1 MRVIISMAGLGSR
14 FTNAG
19 YKTHKPL
26 IKVNNKF
33 PKIEENTYIAPTSSV
48 IGDVVL
54 KSYSS
59 IWFGAVVRA
68 DNGSIKIGERTNI
81 QDNSVIHS
89 DDNSFIGNNVT
100 IGHGV
105 TCHAKTI
112 MDNCLLG
119 NGSTLNEGVVIGEF
133 SLIASGS
140 MVLENMKIPPK
151 SLVMG
156 NPARIRGEINERH
169 LELIKLSSSTYVD
182 KVKIYLESEHFS

>member
-1 MRVIISMAGLGSR
+1 M
-14 FTNAG
+14 
-19 YKTHKPL
+19 L

-33 PKIEENTYIAPTSSV
+33 PTIEENTYIAPTSSV
-48 IGDVVL
+48 IGDVML

-89 DDNSFIGNNVT
+89 DDNSSIGNNVT
-100 IGHGV
+100 VGHGV
-105 TCHAKTI
+105 ICHAKTI

>member
-1 MRVIISMAGLGSR
+1 M
-14 FTNAG
+14 
-19 YKTHKPL
+19 L

-33 PKIEENTYIAPTSSV
+33 PSVGDNTYIAPTSSV
-48 IGDVVL
+48 IGDVSL
-54 KSYSS
+54 KSLSS

-89 DDNSFIGNNVT
+89 DDNSTIGNNVT

-169 LELIKLSSSTYVD
+169 LELIKLSCSTYVD
-182 KVKIYLESEHFS
+182 KVKIYRLLIFL

>member
-1 MRVIISMAGLGSR
+1 MSEFISQIERGCYVIAEAGL
-14 FTNAG
+14 N
-19 YKTHKPL
+19 H
-26 IKVNNKF
+26 
-33 PKIEENTYIAPTSSV
+33 
-48 IGDVVL
+48 
-54 KSYSS
+54 
-59 IWFGAVVRA
+59 
-68 DNGSIKIGERTNI
+68 NGSIKIGERTNI

-89 DDNSFIGNNVT
+89 DDNSSIGNNVT

-182 KVKIYLESEHFS
+182 KVKIYLEAEYFT

>member
-1 MRVIISMAGLGSR
+1 M
-14 FTNAG
+14 
-19 YKTHKPL
+19 L

-33 PKIEENTYIAPTSSV
+33 PAVSENSYIAPSSSV
-48 IGDVVL
+48 IGDVIL
-54 KSYSS
+54 NTFSS
-59 IWFGAVVRA
+59 IWFSAVVRA
-68 DNGSIKIGERTNI
+68 DNGSIRIGERTNI

-89 DDNSFIGNNVT
+89 DDDATIGNNVT

-105 TCHAKTI
+105 ICHAKNI

-119 NGSTLNEGVVIGEF
+119 NGSILNEGVIVGEF

-140 MVLENMKIPPK
+140 MVLENMKIPPR

-169 LELIKLSSSTYVD
+169 VELIKLSCSTYVD
-182 KVKIYLESEHFS
+182 KVKVYLDSEQFS

>member
-1 MRVIISMAGLGSR
+1 M
-14 FTNAG
+14 
-19 YKTHKPL
+19 L

-33 PKIEENTYIAPTSSV
+33 PTIEENTYIAPTSSV
-48 IGDVVL
+48 IGDVML

-89 DDNSFIGNNVT
+89 DDNSAIGNNVT

>member
-1 MRVIISMAGLGSR
+1 M
-14 FTNAG
+14 
-19 YKTHKPL
+19 L

-33 PKIEENTYIAPTSSV
+33 PTIEENTYIAPTSSV
-48 IGDVVL
+48 IGDVML

>member
-1 MRVIISMAGLGSR
+1 M
-14 FTNAG
+14 
-19 YKTHKPL
+19 L

-33 PKIEENTYIAPTSSV
+33 PEIDDNTYIAPSSSV
-48 IGDVVL
+48 IGDVSL
-54 KSYSS
+54 KSFSS

-89 DDNSFIGNNVT
+89 DDDSSIGNNVT

-119 NGSTLNEGVVIGEF
+119 NGSTLNEGVIIGEF

-169 LELIKLSSSTYVD
+169 LELIKLSCTTYVD
-182 KVKIYLESEHFS
+182 KVKIYLESEYFN

>member
-1 MRVIISMAGLGSR
+1 M
-14 FTNAG
+14 
-19 YKTHKPL
+19 L

-33 PKIEENTYIAPTSSV
+33 PTISDNTYIAPSSSV
-48 IGDVVL
+48 IGDVLL

-68 DNGSIKIGERTNI
+68 DNGLIKIGERTNI

-89 DDNSFIGNNVT
+89 DDNSSIGNNVT

-140 MVLENMKIPPK
+140 MVLENMKIPPR

-169 LELIKLSSSTYVD
+169 IELIKLSSSTYVD
-182 KVKIYLESEHFS
+182 KVKLYLDSEQFN

>member
-1 MRVIISMAGLGSR
+1 M
-14 FTNAG
+14 
-19 YKTHKPL
+19 L

-33 PKIEENTYIAPTSSV
+33 PSIEDNTYIAPTSSV
-48 IGDVVL
+48 IGDVLL

-59 IWFGAVVRA
+59 IWFGTVVRA

-89 DDNSFIGNNVT
+89 DDNSSIGNNVT

-182 KVKIYLESEHFS
+182 KVKIYLEAEYFT

>member
-1 MRVIISMAGLGSR
+1 M
-14 FTNAG
+14 
-19 YKTHKPL
+19 L

-33 PKIEENTYIAPTSSV
+33 PTIEENTYIAPTSSV
-48 IGDVVL
+48 IGDVML

-89 DDNSFIGNNVT
+89 DDNSSIGNNVT

-119 NGSTLNEGVVIGEF
+119 NGSTLNEGVIIGEF
-133 SLIASGS
+133 
-140 MVLENMKIPPK
+140 
-151 SLVMG
+151 
-156 NPARIRGEINERH
+156 
-169 LELIKLSSSTYVD
+169 
-182 KVKIYLESEHFS
+182 

>member
-1 MRVIISMAGLGSR
+1 M
-14 FTNAG
+14 
-19 YKTHKPL
+19 L

-33 PKIEENTYIAPTSSV
+33 PTISDNTYIAPSSSV
-48 IGDVVL
+48 IGDVLL
-54 KSYSS
+54 KSFSS

-89 DDNSFIGNNVT
+89 DDNSSIGNNVT

-119 NGSTLNEGVVIGEF
+119 NGSTLNEGVIIGEF

-182 KVKIYLESEHFS
+182 KVKIYLESEYFN

>member
-1 MRVIISMAGLGSR
+1 MCIRDS
-14 FTNAG
+14 
-19 YKTHKPL
+19 
-26 IKVNNKF
+26 
-33 PKIEENTYIAPTSSV
+33 TYIAPTSSV
-48 IGDVVL
+48 IGDVML

-89 DDNSFIGNNVT
+89 DDNSSIGNNVT

-169 LELIKLSSSTYVD
+169 LELIILSSSTYVD

>member
-1 MRVIISMAGLGSR
+1 M
-14 FTNAG
+14 
-19 YKTHKPL
+19 L
-26 IKVNNKF
+26 IKVNNKL
-33 PKIEENTYIAPTSSV
+33 PTIEENTYIAPTSSV
-48 IGDVVL
+48 IGDVML

-89 DDNSFIGNNVT
+89 DDNSSIGNNVT

-119 NGSTLNEGVVIGEF
+119 NGSTLNEGVIIGEF

>member
-1 MRVIISMAGLGSR
+1 M
-14 FTNAG
+14 
-19 YKTHKPL
+19 L

-33 PKIEENTYIAPTSSV
+33 PTISDNTYIAPSSSV
-48 IGDVVL
+48 IGDVLL

-89 DDNSFIGNNVT
+89 DDNSSIGNNVT

-140 MVLENMKIPPK
+140 MVLENMKIPPR

-169 LELIKLSSSTYVD
+169 LELIKLSSSAYVE
-182 KVKIYLESEHFS
+182 KVKIYIESEYFS

>member
-1 MRVIISMAGLGSR
+1 M
-14 FTNAG
+14 
-19 YKTHKPL
+19 L

-33 PKIEENTYIAPTSSV
+33 PSISSNTYIAPSSSV
-48 IGDVVL
+48 VGDVIL
-54 KSYSS
+54 NSFSS

-68 DNGSIKIGERTNI
+68 DNGTITIGERTNI
-81 QDNSVIHS
+81 QDNSVIHA
-89 DDNSFIGNNVT
+89 DANSSIGNNVT

-119 NGSTLNEGVVIGEF
+119 NGSTLNEGVIIGEF

-140 MVLENMKIPPK
+140 MVLENMKIPPR

-156 NPARIRGEINERH
+156 NPARIRGEVNERH
-169 LELIKLSSSTYVD
+169 VELIKLSSNTYVD
-182 KVKIYLESEHFS
+182 KLELYLDSEQFN

>member
-1 MRVIISMAGLGSR
+1 M
-14 FTNAG
+14 
-19 YKTHKPL
+19 L

-33 PKIEENTYIAPTSSV
+33 PSIGDNTYIAPTSSV
-48 IGDVVL
+48 IGDVSL
-54 KSYSS
+54 NQYSS

-89 DDNSFIGNNVT
+89 DDNTTIGNNVT

-119 NGSTLNEGVVIGEF
+119 NGSTLNEGVIIGEF

-169 LELIKLSSSTYVD
+169 IELIKLSCSTYVD
-182 KVKIYLESEHFS
+182 KVKIYLESEYFN

>member
-1 MRVIISMAGLGSR
+1 M
-14 FTNAG
+14 
-19 YKTHKPL
+19 L

-33 PKIEENTYIAPTSSV
+33 PTIEENTYIAPTSSV
-48 IGDVVL
+48 IGDVML

-89 DDNSFIGNNVT
+89 DDNSSIGNNVT

>member
-1 MRVIISMAGLGSR
+1 M
-14 FTNAG
+14 
-19 YKTHKPL
+19 L

-33 PKIEENTYIAPTSSV
+33 PSIEDNTYIAPTSSV
-48 IGDVVL
+48 IGDVML

-89 DDNSFIGNNVT
+89 DDNSSIGNNVT

-182 KVKIYLESEHFS
+182 KVKIYLESEYFS

>member
-1 MRVIISMAGLGSR
+1 M
-14 FTNAG
+14 
-19 YKTHKPL
+19 L

-33 PKIEENTYIAPTSSV
+33 PTIEENTYIAPTSSV
-48 IGDVVL
+48 IGDVML

-89 DDNSFIGNNVT
+89 DDNSSIGNNVT

-182 KVKIYLESEHFS
+182 KVKIYLESEHFR

>member
-1 MRVIISMAGLGSR
+1 M
-14 FTNAG
+14 
-19 YKTHKPL
+19 L

-33 PKIEENTYIAPTSSV
+33 PSIGDNTYIAPTSSV
-48 IGDVVL
+48 IGDVSL
-54 KSYSS
+54 NPYSS

-89 DDNSFIGNNVT
+89 DDNTTIGNNVT

-105 TCHAKTI
+105 RCHAKTI

-119 NGSTLNEGVVIGEF
+119 NGSTLNEGVIIGEF

-169 LELIKLSSSTYVD
+169 IELIKLSCSTYVD

>member
-1 MRVIISMAGLGSR
+1 M
-14 FTNAG
+14 
-19 YKTHKPL
+19 L

-33 PKIEENTYIAPTSSV
+33 PTISDNTYIAPSSSV
-48 IGDVVL
+48 IGDVL
-54 KSYSS
+54 LRSFSS

-89 DDNSFIGNNVT
+89 DDNSSIGNNVT

-119 NGSTLNEGVVIGEF
+119 NGSTLNEGVIIGEF

-182 KVKIYLESEHFS
+182 KVKIYLESEYFN

>member
-1 MRVIISMAGLGSR
+1 M
-14 FTNAG
+14 
-19 YKTHKPL
+19 L

-33 PKIEENTYIAPTSSV
+33 PSISSNTYIAPSSSV
-48 IGDVVL
+48 VGDVIL
-54 KSYSS
+54 NSFSS

-68 DNGSIKIGERTNI
+68 DNGTIRIGERTNI
-81 QDNSVIHS
+81 QDNSVIHA
-89 DDNSFIGNNVT
+89 DANSSIGNNGT

-119 NGSTLNEGVVIGEF
+119 NGSTLNEGVIIGEF

-140 MVLENMKIPPK
+140 MVLENMKIPPR

-156 NPARIRGEINERH
+156 NPARIRGEVNERH
-169 LELIKLSSSTYVD
+169 VELIKLSSNTYVD
-182 KVKIYLESEHFS
+182 KLELYLDSEHFN

>member
-1 MRVIISMAGLGSR
+1 M
-14 FTNAG
+14 
-19 YKTHKPL
+19 L

-33 PKIEENTYIAPTSSV
+33 PSIEDNTYIAPTSSV
-48 IGDVVL
+48 IGDVLL

-89 DDNSFIGNNVT
+89 DDNSSIGNNVT

-182 KVKIYLESEHFS
+182 KVKIYIEAEYFT

>member
-1 MRVIISMAGLGSR
+1 M
-14 FTNAG
+14 
-19 YKTHKPL
+19 L

-33 PKIEENTYIAPTSSV
+33 PTIEENTYIAPTSSV
-48 IGDVVL
+48 IGDVML

-59 IWFGAVVRA
+59 IWFGTVVRA

-89 DDNSFIGNNVT
+89 DDNSSIGNNVT

-119 NGSTLNEGVVIGEF
+119 NGSTLNEGVIIGEF

>member
-1 MRVIISMAGLGSR
+1 M
-14 FTNAG
+14 
-19 YKTHKPL
+19 L

-33 PKIEENTYIAPTSSV
+33 PTIEDNTYIAPTSSV
-48 IGDVVL
+48 IGDVSL
-54 KSYSS
+54 KSLSS

-89 DDNSFIGNNVT
+89 DDNTTIGNNVT

-119 NGSTLNEGVVIGEF
+119 NGSTLNEGVIIGEF

-169 LELIKLSSSTYVD
+169 IELIKLSCSTYVD
-182 KVKIYLESEHFS
+182 KVKIYLESEYFN

>member
-1 MRVIISMAGLGSR
+1 M
-14 FTNAG
+14 
-19 YKTHKPL
+19 L

-33 PKIEENTYIAPTSSV
+33 PSISSNTYIAPSSSV
-48 IGDVVL
+48 VGDVIL
-54 KSYSS
+54 NSFSS

-68 DNGSIKIGERTNI
+68 DNGTIRIGERTNI
-81 QDNSVIHS
+81 QDNSVIHA
-89 DDNSFIGNNVT
+89 DANSSIGNNVT

-119 NGSTLNEGVVIGEF
+119 NGSTLNEGVIIGEF

-140 MVLENMKIPPK
+140 MVLENMKIPPR

-156 NPARIRGEINERH
+156 NPARIRGEVNERH
-169 LELIKLSSSTYVD
+169 VELIKLSSNTYVD
-182 KVKIYLESEHFS
+182 KLELYLDSEHFN

>member
-1 MRVIISMAGLGSR
+1 M
-14 FTNAG
+14 
-19 YKTHKPL
+19 L

-33 PKIEENTYIAPTSSV
+33 PTIADNTYIAPSSSV
-48 IGDVVL
+48 IGDVLL

-68 DNGSIKIGERTNI
+68 DNGLIKIGERTNI

-89 DDNSFIGNNVT
+89 DDNSSIGNNVT

-140 MVLENMKIPPK
+140 MVLENMKIPPR

-182 KVKIYLESEHFS
+182 KVKIYIESEYFS

>member
-1 MRVIISMAGLGSR
+1 M
-14 FTNAG
+14 
-19 YKTHKPL
+19 L

-33 PKIEENTYIAPTSSV
+33 PTISDNTYIAPSSSV
-48 IGDVVL
+48 IGDVLL

-89 DDNSFIGNNVT
+89 DDNSSIGNNVT

-140 MVLENMKIPPK
+140 MVLENMKIPPR

-182 KVKIYLESEHFS
+182 KVKIYIESEYFS

>member
-1 MRVIISMAGLGSR
+1 M
-14 FTNAG
+14 
-19 YKTHKPL
+19 L

-33 PKIEENTYIAPTSSV
+33 PTISDNTYIAPSSSV
-48 IGDVVL
+48 IGDVL
-54 KSYSS
+54 LRSFSS

-89 DDNSFIGNNVT
+89 DDNSSIGNNVT

>member
-1 MRVIISMAGLGSR
+1 M
-14 FTNAG
+14 
-19 YKTHKPL
+19 L

-33 PKIEENTYIAPTSSV
+33 PTISDNTYIAPSSSV
-48 IGDVVL
+48 IGDVLL

-89 DDNSFIGNNVT
+89 DDNSSIGNNVT

-140 MVLENMKIPPK
+140 MVLENMKIPPR

-169 LELIKLSSSTYVD
+169 LELIKLSSSTYVE
-182 KVKIYLESEHFS
+182 KVKI

>member
-1 MRVIISMAGLGSR
+1 M
-14 FTNAG
+14 
-19 YKTHKPL
+19 L

-33 PKIEENTYIAPTSSV
+33 PTIKENTYIAPTSSV
-48 IGDVVL
+48 IGDVIL

-59 IWFGAVVRA
+59 IWFGAVIRA

-89 DDNSFIGNNVT
+89 DDNSSIGNNVT

-182 KVKIYLESEHFS
+182 KVKIYLESEYFS

>member
-1 MRVIISMAGLGSR
+1 M
-14 FTNAG
+14 
-19 YKTHKPL
+19 L

-33 PKIEENTYIAPTSSV
+33 PSVGDNTYIAPTSSV
-48 IGDVVL
+48 IGDVSL
-54 KSYSS
+54 KSLSS

-89 DDNSFIGNNVT
+89 DDNSTIGNNVT

-169 LELIKLSSSTYVD
+169 LELIKLSCSTYVD
-182 KVKIYLESEHFS
+182 KVKLYLESEYFS

>member
-1 MRVIISMAGLGSR
+1 M
-14 FTNAG
+14 
-19 YKTHKPL
+19 L

-33 PKIEENTYIAPTSSV
+33 PTISENSFIAPSSSV
-48 IGDVVL
+48 IGDVIL
-54 KSYSS
+54 NSLSS

-68 DNGSIKIGERTNI
+68 DNGSIRIGERTNI
-81 QDNSVIHS
+81 QDNSVVHS
-89 DDNSFIGNNVT
+89 DEDASIGNNVT

-105 TCHAKTI
+105 ICHAKNI

-119 NGSTLNEGVVIGEF
+119 NGSTLNEGVIVGEF

-140 MVLENMKIPPK
+140 MVLENMKIPPR

-169 LELIKLSSSTYVD
+169 VELIKLITFTTADPIQDLLLTPSDCINS
-182 KVKIYLESEHFS
+182 

>member
-1 MRVIISMAGLGSR
+1 M
-14 FTNAG
+14 
-19 YKTHKPL
+19 L

-33 PKIEENTYIAPTSSV
+33 PTIEENTYIAPTSSV
-48 IGDVVL
+48 IGDVML

-59 IWFGAVVRA
+59 IWFGTVVRA

-81 QDNSVIHS
+81 QDNSIIHS
-89 DDNSFIGNNVT
+89 DDNSSIGNNVT